1 MVFDMLG
8 YPINI
13 GDTIAYAPAGRTT
26 TNDHLS
32 TGIVT
37 KIIGNRVKTSKMQIS
52 RNSSTVINLKYLI
65 PLDTVK
71 QDNPELFI

>member
-13 GDTIAYAPAGRTT
+13 GDTIAYAPAGRITT
-26 TNDHLS
+26 YDHLS

-37 KIIGNRVKTSKMQIS
+37 KITGNRVKTSKMQIS
-52 RNSSTVINLKYLI
+52 RDSCAVINLKYLI